1 MSADALAAIFEAIA
15 IAEQHGGVVGAPQ
28 KAWVIDQMVR
38 ALVGVDY
45 EHWVAAYESGDDGPH
60 TYAWVQGVAP

>member
-1 MSADALAAIFEAIA
+1 MASSAREAIGEAIA
-15 IAEQHGGVVGAPQ
+15 IAERWGHAEGDHH

-45 EHWVAAYESGDDGPH
+45 EHWVAAYEDTNEGCI
-60 TYAWVQGVAP
+60 WIQGVAP

>member
-1 MSADALAAIFEAIA
+1 MQAIGEAIA
-15 IAEQHGGVVGAPQ
+15 IAEEFGQTDGAHH

-45 EHWVAAYESGDDGPH
+45 EVWRAAYETGDGCEWDE
-60 TYAWVQGVAP
+60 GVAP